1 MLLAIRSGFFL
12 SLPYTHS
19 HSSSL
24 MLKVGNFVLPAV
36 ALVSLVFIAF
46 HHCTCSANY
55 QTADCSN
62 STTEQMPSS
71 TQYSDSAM
79 STPPVSSKDTTST
92 TKNETIANPKPV
104 MGRRLSSKKF
114 QIQSVAVTDD
124 PLYNPSAGSP
134 NLARRKLSKEIN
146 VDELPSGIEITPAG
160 ASANRTEP
168 EV

>member
-12 SLPYTHS
+12 FLPYTHS
-19 HSSSL
+19 HSCSL
-24 MLKVGNFVLPAV
+24 MMKLGNFVLPAV
-36 ALVSLVFIAF
+36 ALVCFITF

-55 QTADCSN
+55 QTTDCSN

-79 STPPVSSKDTTST
+79 STPPVSSEDTTSI

-104 MGRRLSSKKF
+104 MGRKQSSKKF

-134 NLARRKLSKEIN
+134 NLARGKLSKEIN
-146 VDELPSGIEITPAG
+146 VDELPSGMEITPAG